1 MQESESLYPDKSHPG
16 ESYPG
21 EPLPGETA
29 AINIGS
35 GRSDLHRVESLIDQA
50 SDAIDQAN
58 SHRTNRHATDE
69 SSSPHVRSFE
79 LDNLTANTS
88 AASPQSI
95 DVLSEV
101 ELDLRIELGRT
112 NMTLQE
118 VLQLRS
124 GSVVALDALAG
135 DPVNVYVNNR
145 IVARGEIVV
154 MDNNF
159 CVRVTELV
167 GA

>member
-1 MQESESLYPDKSHPG
+1 MQESESLYPGDPHPS
-16 ESYPG
+16 ETH
-21 EPLPGETA
+21 LGETA
-29 AINIGS
+29 AINSGS

-58 SHRTNRHATDE
+58 SHRTNGHTTGE

-88 AASPQSI
+88 PASAQNI

-112 NMTLQE
+112 HMTLQE

>member
-1 MQESESLYPDKSHPG
+1 MQESESPYRDKPASIDG
-16 ESYPG
+16 DG
-21 EPLPGETA
+21 
-29 AINIGS
+29 
-35 GRSDLHRVESLIDQA
+35 SDLHQIEDLIDQA
-50 SDAIDQAN
+50 SDAIDEAN
-58 SHRTNRHATDE
+58 GMRELRP
-69 SSSPHVRSFE
+69 PHVRPFE
-79 LDNLTANTS
+79 LDNLTTNTS
-88 AASPQSI
+88 PEQHQNTDTQNI
-95 DVLSEV
+95 DVLGEV
-101 ELDLRIELGRT
+101 ELDLRIELGKT
-112 NMTLQE
+112 HMTLQE

-167 GA
+167 GAQ

>member
-1 MQESESLYPDKSHPG
+1 MQEPNSLSTN
-16 ESYPG
+16 
-21 EPLPGETA
+21 ETSTVGD
-29 AINIGS
+29 N
-35 GRSDLHRVESLIDQA
+35 RSDLRQIETLIDQA
-50 SDAIDQAN
+50 SDAIDHAN
-58 SHRTNRHATDE
+58 SHAMNGADE
-69 SSSPHVRSFE
+69 NHIPHVRSFE
-79 LDNLTANTS
+79 LDNLTTDSTPGNVDTQNDN
-88 AASPQSI
+88 PQSTVTQTAQGI
-95 DVLSEV
+95 DMLGEV

-112 NMTLQE
+112 HMTLQE

-154 MDNNF
+154 MNNNF
-159 CVRVTELV
+159 CVRVTELI

>member
-1 MQESESLYPDKSHPG
+1 M
-16 ESYPG
+16 
-21 EPLPGETA
+21 
-29 AINIGS
+29 
-35 GRSDLHRVESLIDQA
+35 
-50 SDAIDQAN
+50 
-58 SHRTNRHATDE
+58 
-69 SSSPHVRSFE
+69 
-79 LDNLTANTS
+79 
-88 AASPQSI
+88 
-95 DVLSEV
+95 LSEV

-112 NMTLQE
+112 HMTLQE